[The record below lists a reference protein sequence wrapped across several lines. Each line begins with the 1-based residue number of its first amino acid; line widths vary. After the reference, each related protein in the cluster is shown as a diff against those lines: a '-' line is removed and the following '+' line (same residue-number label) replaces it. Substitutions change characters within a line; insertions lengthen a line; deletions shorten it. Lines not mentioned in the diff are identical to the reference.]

1 MTFTLTAIG
10 IGLLAGT
17 CLIGGAL
24 MALIVVLGGRSMA
37 GRGEMAIV
45 PDEATPELAAQIDD
59 RLPHRTPDR
68 DSDLPSRAELQRWAQ
83 VDLDTS
89 GDWDAALRN
98 LTGGSS

>member
-1 MTFTLTAIG
+1 MTYDPTYGAVVLLMGTCLFVG
-10 IGLLAGT
+10 GLLAVFVLYG
-17 CLIGGAL
+17 LP
-24 MALIVVLGGRSMA
+24 ALIALRH
-37 GRGEMAIV
+37 RGEVA
-45 PDEATPELAAQIDD
+45 DAATPELAALIDD
-59 RLPHRTPDR
+59 RLPRRVPDR